1 MPLTYLKRRFFVTR
15 LIFRYQSFTRCLRM
29 HVLFKF
35 LFVWRADWIDRRKV
49 SVLNLDYNF
58 KRISQLIRLNC
69 MTFNKCID
77 VYLTRFQPHRVQG
90 DLKKKSLFGRTNTS
104 NSQFIKIIM
113 PFVRVWY
120 INWLCIIIIFF
131 YIKTSL
137 KLIFS
142 LIFDLQTCLLSSLL
156 NFNRV
161 RNA

>member
-1 MPLTYLKRRFFVTR
+1 MPLTYLKRRFFVTL
-15 LIFRYQSFTRCLRM
+15 LIFRYQSFTRCLRK

-69 MTFNKCID
+69 VTFNKCID
-77 VYLTRFQPHRVQG
+77 AYLTRFQPQG
-90 DLKKKSLFGRTNTS
+90 TGGFKKKSLFGRTNTS

-120 INWLCIIIIFF
+120 INWLCIIIIFS
-131 YIKTSL
+131 IL
-137 KLIFS
+137 KPL
-142 LIFDLQTCLLSSLL
+142 
-156 NFNRV
+156 
-161 RNA
+161 

>member
-1 MPLTYLKRRFFVTR
+1 MPLTYLKRRFFVTL
-15 LIFRYQSFTRCLRM
+15 LIFRYQSFTRCLRK

-77 VYLTRFQPHRVQG
+77 AYLTRFQPQG
-90 DLKKKSLFGRTNTS
+90 TGGFKKKILVRKNEYQQFPVYQNNNAVCTS
-104 NSQFIKIIM
+104 VIHKLVM
-113 PFVRVWY
+113 Y
-120 INWLCIIIIFF
+120 HYYFF

-142 LIFDLQTCLLSSLL
+142 LIFDLQTCLLSSHL